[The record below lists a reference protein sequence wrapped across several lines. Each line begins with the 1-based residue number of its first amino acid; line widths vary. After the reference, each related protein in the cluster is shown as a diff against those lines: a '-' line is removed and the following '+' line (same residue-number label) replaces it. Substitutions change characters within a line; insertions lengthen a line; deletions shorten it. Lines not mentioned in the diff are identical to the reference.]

1 MIMHKI
7 YLVDDDR
14 LILDKYW
21 ARRRLFMECGFE
33 ICGAETDPRKALE
46 EIREIR
52 PDAVLSDL
60 KMPGLTGIE
69 LLEELMRETLRPL
82 FVIVSVYTEY
92 KEIRKLFLT
101 YGFDYL
107 VKPVA
112 DSDLV
117 DLLNRLADKIN
128 YIQPVI
134 ERKTQSRRLDEI
146 LQYLRDHSYM
156 NHSLESIGERFSIKS
171 GALCNLFAKH
181 MNTTFSAYLNS
192 VRMERA
198 KGLLLTTHKQL
209 KEIAVICGYGDAF
222 YFTRVFHKTYGM
234 SPSRFRQ
241 ERGGEAPH
249 QHDHE

>member
-1 MIMHKI
+1 MHKV
-7 YLVDDDR
+7 YLVDDDQ
-14 LILDKYW
+14 LVLDKYW

-33 ICGAETDPRKALE
+33 ITGAETDPHKALA
-46 EIREIR
+46 EIRAGR

-60 KMPGLTGIE
+60 KMPGLSGIG
-69 LLEELMRETLRPL
+69 LLEELHRDTIRPL
-82 FVIVSVYTEY
+82 FVIVSAYTEY

-101 YGFDYL
+101 HGFDYL

-112 DSDLV
+112 DSDLIE
-117 DLLNRLADKIN
+117 LLIRLGDKIN
-128 YIQPVI
+128 YTQPVV
-134 ERKTQSRRLDEI
+134 EKKTQSYRLDEI
-146 LQYLRDHSYM
+146 LQYLKDYSHV

-181 MNTTFSAYLNS
+181 LNTTFSAYLNS

-209 KEIAVICGYGDAF
+209 KEIAVICGYSDPF
-222 YFTRVFHKTYGM
+222 YFTRVFHKAYGM

-241 ERGGEAPH
+241 EQGNRNE
-249 QHDHE
+249 Q